1 MANQNH
7 ALVASVSRP
16 FSAICSF
23 EVPTTKLDPDF
34 VSSIWF
40 CVGEFE
46 TLEEAKSACYSF
58 TDHPAHIAMQ
68 VNQNLRY
75 VAEEK

>member
-23 EVPTTKLDPDF
+23 EVPTTELDPDF
-34 VSSIWF
+34 VPSVWF
-40 CVGEFE
+40 CSREPDRFLAHQQKQTTSNGV
-46 TLEEAKSACYSF
+46 TTTTAPSAD
-58 TDHPAHIAMQ
+58 TG
-68 VNQNLRY
+68 RY
-75 VAEEK
+75 VEVRVK